1 MNLQYNTLLKSVG
14 MTTQAAESIHKDRDT
29 MTRFIGYLTQ
39 NETEITKFGK
49 ATDEVCEYLNKY
61 DFVKGYQFESMQKK
75 LVLLHPLRMKLAK
88 MGEEA
93 KKLTVLP
100 DRYDSK
106 RAIEICRGLAL
117 TCMERM
123 SLAEIGKVEDLVE
136 TNTKKLIDIQ
146 HLFERDKNILEQIN
160 AILESN
166 NSILSKCK
174 AYQNELKQYVS
185 EFPHQGSDDLEF
197 VKSRIATAKQM
208 VDLWGTVDKA
218 IEGIRDYADRHNKS
232 ALIDKYSQ
240 IVVGLSSKMH
250 YADVGNYKTQLNGV
264 LQDVRALDDAF
275 EKDCDELKTF
285 QNSLKQKK
293 ADIWKED
300 NERLLSKVSAILN
313 SDSKKA
319 SFDMGKLKTEHVTA
333 KQKRIDD
340 IDATLKKYRW
350 LGNSRRYKSSHDA
363 LKTKYI
369 TSTEYQTSVELI
381 RKERRKRLLC
391 IPIPGWIIL
400 IFEYVKTDMS

>member
-1 MNLQYNTLLKSVG
+1 MNLQYDTLLKAVG
-14 MTTQAAESIHKDRDT
+14 AMPGVAETIHKDRDT
-29 MTRFIGYLTQ
+29 MTGFVGYLTQ
-39 NETEITKFGK
+39 NEAEISKFGK

-61 DFVKGYQFESMQKK
+61 DFVRGYQFDAMQKK
-75 LVLLHPLRMKLAK
+75 LELLHPLRLKLAK

-93 KKLTVLP
+93 KKLTSFP

-146 HLFERDKNILEQIN
+146 NLFERDKNTLEEIN
-160 AILESN
+160 AVLETNKLILN
-166 NSILSKCK
+166 KCK
-174 AYQNELKQYVS
+174 AYQTELKQYVS
-185 EFPHQGSDDLEF
+185 EFPHQGTDDLEF
-197 VKSRIATAKQM
+197 VKSRVATAKQV
-208 VDLWGTVDKA
+208 VDLWVTVEKS
-218 IEGIRDYADRHNKS
+218 IEGIRDYADRHDKS

-240 IVVGLSSKMH
+240 IVVGLSSKMR
-250 YADVGNYKTQLNGV
+250 YADVGNYKAQLNGV
-264 LQDVRALDDAF
+264 LQDVRTLCDAF
-275 EKDCDELKTF
+275 EKDGNELKSF
-285 QNSLKQKK
+285 QQSLMMKK

-319 SFDMGKLKTEHVTA
+319 SFDLGKLKTEYVTA
-333 KQKRIDD
+333 KQKRVED
-340 IDATLKKYRW
+340 IDATLKRYRW
-350 LGNSRRYKSSHDA
+350 LGSSRRYKSSHDA
-363 LKTKYI
+363 LKAKYI
-369 TSTEYQTSVELI
+369 TSTEYQTSVEMI

-391 IPIPGWIIL
+391 IPIIGWIIL
-400 IFEYVKTDMS
+400 IVTK

>member
-1 MNLQYNTLLKSVG
+1 MNLQYNTLLKSIGVI
-14 MTTQAAESIHKDRDT
+14 TQVAESILKDRDIMMGFT
-29 MTRFIGYLTQ
+29 GYLTQ
-39 NETEITKFGK
+39 NETEISKFGK
-49 ATDEVCEYLNKY
+49 VTEEVCDYLDKY
-61 DFVKGYQFESMQKK
+61 DFSKSYRFDSLQTK
-75 LVLLHPLRMKLAK
+75 LDALHPLRLKLMK

-93 KKLTVLP
+93 KKLSVYP

-106 RAIEICRGLAL
+106 RAIEICRGLAM
-117 TCMERM
+117 TSMERM
-123 SLAEIGKVEDLVE
+123 SLAETEKLEKLVE
-136 TNTKKLIDIQ
+136 TNTQKLIDIQ
-146 HLFERDKNILEQIN
+146 NLFERDKNILEQIN
-160 AILESN
+160 AVLESN

-185 EFPHQGSDDLEF
+185 EFPHQGTDDLEF
-197 VKSRIATAKQM
+197 VKGRIATAKQV

-240 IVVGLSSKMH
+240 LVVGLSSKMR
-250 YADVGNYKTQLNGV
+250 YADVGNYKAQLNGV
-264 LQDVRALDDAF
+264 LQDVRALGDAF

-285 QNSLKQKK
+285 QNSLMQKR

-313 SDSKKA
+313 SNSKKA
-319 SFDMGKLKTEHVTA
+319 SFDIGKLKTEYVTA
-333 KQKRIDD
+333 KQKRIND

-350 LGNSRRYKSSHDA
+350 LGNSRRYKSIHDA

-391 IPIPGWIIL
+391 IPIIGWIIL
-400 IFEYVKTDMS
+400 IVNK